1 MNLSTKVMQH
11 LRKQERIEAKPDSDA
26 QRALFK
32 HWQKRTMF
40 GMMFGYATFYLV
52 RKNISMALPG
62 MEAEL
67 GYTNLELGLL
77 LTGTSL
83 VYGIGKF
90 LNGILADQANPR
102 WFMVIGLCLSALI
115 NIAFG
120 LSGAYWALLVLW
132 LLNGWAQ
139 SMGWPP
145 CASLLTSWYEPQRL
159 ATWWGFWNA
168 SHQIGGA
175 LVFIFGGYLVTS
187 LGWRSV
193 FFLPALIALFNAII
207 IAITL
212 RDRPETM
219 GFRSPHEAVEDSTE
233 TMSPPHETLDETES
247 DATDKSQTEM
257 SPSAQDDVD
266 LSAWALTQKY
276 ILTNPMIWL
285 VSIGNF
291 FVYIVRI
298 GLLDWAPKFLKDAR
312 HIDLDEAGWLV
323 AALEIAGI
331 LGGLLAGYLADR
343 AFKGKYSLVNGLYMV
358 GLVVGLVLLY
368 NPPTITW
375 LSPLV
380 MNALLLSIVGFLVYG
395 PQMLTAVSAASYA
408 PRHCAAAATGFNGL
422 FGYTGATISGV
433 GVGYC
438 VDHYG
443 WDGGLLFFLI
453 AGVLGVGSFA
463 VAHWLDQKLAI
474 QVQ

>member
-1 MNLSTKVMQH
+1 MTMSKRLLKH
-11 LRKQERIEAKPDSDA
+11 LKKQARVTPDERSPEQIT
-26 QRALFK
+26 RFK
-32 HWQKRTMF
+32 YWQKRTMF

-62 MEAEL
+62 MEEEL
-67 GYTNLELGLL
+67 GYSNLELGLL

-90 LNGILADQANPR
+90 LNGILADHANPR
-102 WFMVIGLCLSALI
+102 WFMVIGLCLSALL
-115 NIAFG
+115 NLCFG
-120 LSGAYWALLVLW
+120 LSGAYWALLILW

-159 ATWWGFWNA
+159 ATWWGLWNA

-193 FFLPALIALFNAII
+193 FFIPAFFALLNAVVIAFA
-207 IAITL
+207 L

-219 GFRSPHEAVEDSTE
+219 GFHSPHEEEDSTLKQE
-233 TMSPPHETLDETES
+233 STQQITINQNEDEG
-247 DATDKSQTEM
+247 
-257 SPSAQDDVD
+257 

-276 ILTNPMIWL
+276 ILTSPMIWL
-285 VSIGNF
+285 VSVGNF

-312 HIDLDEAGWLV
+312 QVDLDEAGWLV

-358 GLVVGLVLLY
+358 GLVLGLVLLY
-368 NPPTITW
+368 SPPQFLG
-375 LSPLV
+375 LSPLIL
-380 MNALLLSIVGFLVYG
+380 NALLLSIVGFLVYG

-443 WDGGLLFFLI
+443 WDGGLLFFLV
-453 AGVLGVGSFA
+453 AGVLGVASFA
-463 VAHWLDQKLAI
+463 IAHWLDQRLSKI
-474 QVQ
+474 QA

>member
-1 MNLSTKVMQH
+1 MIPLNILKH
-11 LRKQERIEAKPDSDA
+11 LKKQSRVPTLPASEERDRS
-26 QRALFK
+26 FK

-83 VYGIGKF
+83 VYGVGKF
-90 LNGILADQANPR
+90 LNGILADRANPR
-102 WFMVIGLCLSALI
+102 WFMVIGLCLSAMV
-115 NIAFG
+115 NILFG
-120 LSGAYWALLVLW
+120 LNGTYWALLMLW
-132 LLNGWAQ
+132 LLNGWFQ

-145 CASLLTSWYEPQRL
+145 CASLLTSWYEPKHL
-159 ATWWGFWNA
+159 ATWWGLWNA
-168 SHQIGGA
+168 SHQVGGA
-175 LVFIFGGYLVTS
+175 LVFIFGGYVVTS

-193 FFLPALIALFNAII
+193 FFIPAIVALVNALVIAFS
-207 IAITL
+207 L

-219 GFRSPHEAVEDSTE
+219 GFPSPHEDSERTKVEEEQED
-233 TMSPPHETLDETES
+233 
-247 DATDKSQTEM
+247 Q
-257 SPSAQDDVD
+257 QDPQE
-266 LSAWALTQKY
+266 SAWFITKKY

-312 HIDLDEAGWLV
+312 NVDLDEAGWLV
-323 AALEIAGI
+323 AALEVAGI

-343 AFKGKYSLVNGLYMV
+343 AFKGRYSLVNGLYMV
-358 GLVVGLVLLY
+358 GLVLGLVLLY
-368 NPPTITW
+368 TPPTS
-375 LSPLV
+375 LGLDPLLL
-380 MNALLLSIVGFLVYG
+380 NALLLSIVGFLVYG
-395 PQMLTAVSAASYA
+395 PQMLTAVSAAHYA
-408 PRHCAAAATGFNGL
+408 PRDCAAAATGFNGL
-422 FGYTGATISGV
+422 FGYTGATVSGI

-453 AGVLGVGSFA
+453 AGILGVIPF
-463 VAHWLDQKLAI
+463 VLAHLLDHR
-474 QVQ
+474 VSSRHN